1 MKNKNKIKNLAKE
14 IALLEQEC
22 EQGINVSENLKK
34 MEEIMIELPFEDLLK
49 LNCEIEKNFLTN

>member
-34 MEEIMIELPFEDLLK
+34 MEEIMTELPFEDLLK
-49 LNCEIEKNFLTN
+49 LNYEIEKNF